1 MICIEHLLTPNVII
15 TIYPSLMCWYVLFV
29 NFHTKHDV
37 FVWVFVLLK
46 LITICSNRIHIPRV
60 YAVLRTFRRYP
71 GALSWALIMYMCI
84 LGHFTNLKK
93 QYRNPY
99 MWILYNAH
107 LYKFTYET
115 KPKVRQ

>member
-1 MICIEHLLTPNVII
+1 
-15 TIYPSLMCWYVLFV
+15 
-29 NFHTKHDV
+29 
-37 FVWVFVLLK
+37 
-46 LITICSNRIHIPRV
+46 
-60 YAVLRTFRRYP
+60 
-71 GALSWALIMYMCI
+71 MCI